1 MPDRIP
7 VSPGMEM
14 KTMITIEPKILKKG
28 PIHEEFQK
36 MLKERVFNMVPVNKK
51 SGMGVGKDVKPA
63 TSLTYKGE
71 GIGLKIE

>member
-1 MPDRIP
+1 
-7 VSPGMEM
+7 
-14 KTMITIEPKILKKG
+14 
-28 PIHEEFQK
+28 
-36 MLKERVFNMVPVNKK
+36 MLKERVFNMVLINEK